1 MMSGVGYSK
10 FFWSDWRSDPKLRM
24 CSLAARG
31 LWIDMLSL
39 MAEASPK
46 GELRIGN
53 SPITTAQLATIISA
67 PFDDVERAFSE
78 LEKAGVF
85 SRTRAGVP
93 YSRRMCRDQK
103 RRRTSMENGK
113 MGGNPAL
120 EKQWQH
126 GDYPVTKVRNGGA
139 VSACSISENLSWDNP
154 PLNPLLVHPV
164 PAKEENPIKGVF
176 SLASEPVPEMTPE
189 DEERRRLK
197 VEAAKSRLG
206 YDSRH

>member
-46 GELRIGN
+46 GDLRIGDA
-53 SPITTAQLATIISA
+53 PMTIVQLATVIGSSIA
-67 PFDDVERAFSE
+67 DVETAFAE
-78 LEKAGVF
+78 LEKVGVF
-85 SRTRAGVP
+85 SRTRAGVV
-93 YSRRMCRDQK
+93 YSRRIRRDENRK
-103 RRRTSMENGK
+103 RISRDNGK
-113 MGGNPAL
+113 MGGNP
-120 EKQWQH
+120 
-126 GDYPVTKVRNGGA
+126 R
-139 VSACSISENLSWDNP
+139 LSKESGNSNWDNP
-154 PLNPLLVHPV
+154 QVTPMVHPV
-164 PAKEENPIKGVF
+164 PAKEENPTKRVF
-176 SLASEPVPEMTPE
+176 SLASEPVPPGTGNGAEMTPE

-206 YDSRH
+206 YDH